1 MPSQA
6 EYPFEEYK
14 LYVVFH
20 KKMKRRMAC
29 LVSKENRTTISYAR
43 YLMSVHLGRKLTKI
57 ETVDHIDGDT
67 LNDSLENLQILS
79 NEDNIKKIGIKSIDL
94 FLLPK
99 NKKIYLTNL
108 IDEIFED
115 LQVEV
120 VFDKLRLNP
129 FYEDSLYSFIK
140 DNQEKFSKNIIQTY
154 LTRSKDLN
162 YLLREANID
171 HQIYETSFLLARK
184 NKIIDYWTNIWGQST
199 NYKDSTLIEHLIIK

>member
-79 NEDNIKKIGIKSIDL
+79 NEDNIKKSARGKTMVTL
-94 FLLPK
+94 ECPQC
-99 NKKIYLTNL
+99 LT
-108 IDEIFED
+108 
-115 LQVEV
+115 
-120 VFDKLRLNP
+120 
-129 FYEDSLYSFIK
+129 SFIR
-140 DNQEKFSKNIIQTY
+140 ERRQTHLVKGGNATY
-154 LTRSKDLN
+154 CSRNCCYNK
-162 YLLREANID
+162 
-171 HQIYETSFLLARK
+171 QRK
-184 NKIIDYWTNIWGQST
+184 NRLVIGSNPVGGIYTKVTEVSN
-199 NYKDSTLIEHLIIK
+199 KL